1 MCKNKI
7 VSSLIKKAILE
18 DRDHRSAF
26 WSQQILT

>member
-1 MCKNKI
+1 MRKNKI